1 MELNKL
7 MDELKKGNRRAL
19 TPIYEETKRAVFAV
33 AYSILKS
40 EFLAQ
45 DVMQETYIKVCEKI
59 STYRK
64 EVSPKAW
71 ISTIAR
77 NIALDMYRR
86 DKRLTTFNEDIAF
99 NNDFNRIDDNLYK
112 TDLLKIAKEI
122 LNETEYRILYMHTIG
137 DMKHQEIAAVLN
149 KSHATV
155 RWNYANAIKKMQK
168 RLDVKG

>member
-1 MELNKL
+1 MELLRL

-45 DVMQETYIKVCEKI
+45 DVMQETYIKVCQKI
-59 STYRK
+59 GSFRND
-64 EVSPKAW
+64 VSPKAW

-77 NIALDMYRR
+77 NIALDMMRR
-86 DKRLTTFNEDIAF
+86 DRRLTAF
-99 NNDFNRIDDNLYK
+99 NDNIATDNDYNKIDDKIYK

-122 LNETEYRILYMHTIG
+122 LNETEYQILYMHTIG
-137 DMKHQEIAAVLN
+137 DMKHQEIASVLK
-149 KSHATV
+149 KSYATV

-168 RLDVKG
+168 KLGVKG

>member
-1 MELNKL
+1 MELLKL

-19 TPIYEETKRAVFAV
+19 TPIYEETKRAVFSV

-40 EFLAQ
+40 EFLSQ

-59 STYRK
+59 NSFK
-64 EVSPKAW
+64 SEVSPKAW
-71 ISTIAR
+71 ICTIAR

-86 DKRLTTFNEDIAF
+86 DKRLTSFYDNIAID
-99 NNDFNRIDDNLYK
+99 NDFNRIDDKIYN
-112 TDLLKIAKEI
+112 TDLLKIAKET

-137 DMKHQEIAAVLN
+137 DMRHHEIATVLK
-149 KSHATV
+149 KSYATV

-168 RLDVKG
+168 KLDIKG